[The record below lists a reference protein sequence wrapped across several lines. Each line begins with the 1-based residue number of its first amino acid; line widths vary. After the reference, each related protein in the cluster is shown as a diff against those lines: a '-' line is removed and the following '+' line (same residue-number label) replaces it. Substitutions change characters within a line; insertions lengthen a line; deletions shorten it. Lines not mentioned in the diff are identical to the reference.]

1 MHRLAVL
8 SMKNRALVALVTV
21 VVAVFGVFSLTSL
34 KRELTPSISFP
45 VIAVISVYPGASPD
59 VVNDDVSVPIESA
72 IQGIAGLDS
81 STATSSTN
89 SSVVSATFKYGTDLV
104 ATEQKMTQAINRIRA
119 TLPTGVDPQ
128 VISGSIDDLPVLQLA
143 VTSNGDVKALAAA
156 LRANVVPEL
165 SKIDGVRSVALQGA
179 VGQRVTITPNPAS
192 LAKAGFTTA
201 DITTALQQNGVLI
214 PGGAIT
220 QDGSTYSV
228 LAGVKLA
235 SVSDIR
241 ALPLI
246 PSLSSAGKVAPS
258 TIGAVAT
265 VALADDPV
273 TSISLVD
280 GKPAL
285 TISVTKTPDSNTV
298 EVSTAVNKMLP
309 DLQTKI
315 GDGTTFTSVFDQAPY
330 IQQSITSLGEEG
342 GLGLVFAI
350 LVILLFLLSV
360 RSTLVTAISI
370 PTSILVTFIG
380 LRTVGYSLNIL
391 TLGALTIAI
400 GRVVDDSIVVI
411 ENIKRHLDRGEDRA
425 STVVTA
431 VREVATAV
439 TASTVTTVAVFLP
452 LAFVGGTV
460 GELFRPFSLTVSIA
474 LLASLLVALTIVPVL
489 AFWFLRPSKRA
500 LGRLATPHRADNGTS
515 PQLVASATPLF
526 VPKHAIVE
534 PAVEEDDERPTL
546 LQRGYRPIIAWTLRH
561 SVVTVLL
568 AVLVLIGTGALFPM
582 MKTNFLG
589 DAGQNTLTVTQNVP
603 TGESLEA
610 QQEVGLRA
618 SAALQAVQ
626 GVTTVQVSIGSSGGL
641 AASFGGGG
649 QSNDITYSIT
659 TDTKA
664 DQNAVQSSIRAA
676 FTGIAKTTD
685 IHVSSGSSAGGSSDI
700 AVDIAAT
707 DQSQLQAASDTLVAA
722 LRALPEAAQVQS
734 NLSAS
739 SPYIAVKVD
748 RAKAA
753 SVGLSEAAVGAMVS
767 RSIQSARVGSIVI
780 DNTTLSIYLSPDSP
794 PKTTADLAAL
804 KIPTI
809 VGLVPLSSL
818 ADVAQTNGPAS
829 ITTQRGQRTATVSM
843 TPVGNDLTSAS
854 AAVQAA
860 IDKADLPSTVTAT
873 LGGATA
879 SQASAFSQLG
889 IALLI
894 AIVIVY
900 VVMVATFRSLRQP
913 LLLLVSIP
921 FAATGAIIL
930 QVVTGVPLGVASL
943 IGVLMLIG
951 IVVTNAIVLV
961 DLVNQYRDS
970 GMTVPEAIVHGSTRR
985 LRPILMTALATI
997 LALTPM
1003 ALGVTGHGGFI
1014 SQPLAIVVIGGLV
1027 SSTTLT
1033 LIVLPVL
1040 YNLVEGRRE
1049 RREALKARA

>member
-1 MHRLAVL
+1 MHRLAAL
-8 SMKNRALVALVTV
+8 SMRNRALITLVTI
-21 VVAVFGVFSLTSL
+21 VVAVFGVVSLTSL
-34 KRELTPSISFP
+34 KQELIPSISFP
-45 VIAVISVYPGASPD
+45 VIAVISVYPGASPE
-59 VVNDDVSVPIESA
+59 VVNDDVSAPIESA

-89 SSVVSATFKYGTDLV
+89 SSIVSATFKYGTDLV
-104 ATEQKMTQAINRIRA
+104 ATEQKVSQAINRIKA

-128 VISGSIDDLPVLQLA
+128 VVSGSIDDLPVLQVA
-143 VTSNGDVKALAAA
+143 VTSNGDVKALATAI
-156 LRANVVPEL
+156 RANVLPEL
-165 SKIDGVRSVALQGA
+165 TKIDGVRSVALQGA
-179 VGQRVTITPNPAS
+179 VGQRVTITPNTVA

-201 DITTALQQNGVLI
+201 DITTSLQQNGVLI
-214 PGGAIT
+214 PGGDIT

-235 SVSDIR
+235 SVSDISS
-241 ALPLI
+241 LPLI
-246 PSLSSAGKVAPS
+246 PPLTAAGKVAPS
-258 TIGAVAT
+258 TIGAVAS

-285 TISVTKTPDSNTV
+285 TISVTKTPDANTV
-298 EVSTAVNKMLP
+298 EVSNAVNKKLP
-309 DLQTKI
+309 DLASQI
-315 GDGTTFTSVFDQAPY
+315 GGGASFTAVFDQAPY

-342 GLGLVFAI
+342 ALGLAFAI

-370 PTSILVTFIG
+370 PTSLLVTFIG
-380 LRTVGYSLNIL
+380 LKTVGYSLNIL

-439 TASTVTTVAVFLP
+439 TASTITTVTVFLP

-460 GELFRPFSLTVSIA
+460 GELFRPFSLTVTIA

-500 LGRLATPHRADNGTS
+500 LQRLAAPHHADDS
-515 PQLVASATPLF
+515 AALEPIASATPLF
-526 VPKHAIVE
+526 VPKHAMPETTI
-534 PAVEEDDERPTL
+534 DDDDLPTL

-561 SVVTVLL
+561 SLVTVLL

-589 DAGQNTLTVTQNVP
+589 SSGQNTFTVTQDVP
-603 TGESLEA
+603 TGESLQA
-610 QQEVGLRA
+610 QQDVGLKA
-618 SAALQAVQ
+618 SSALQAVP
-626 GVTTVQVSIGSSGGL
+626 GVTTVQVSIGAGGGL
-641 AASFGGGG
+641 AASFGGS
-649 QSNDITYSIT
+649 QSSGISYSIT
-659 TDTKA
+659 TDPNA
-664 DQNAVQSSIRAA
+664 DQTAVQSSVRAA
-676 FTGIAKTTD
+676 FDGIAKATD
-685 IHVSSGSSAGGSSDI
+685 IQISAGGGGAGSTDI
-700 AVDIAAT
+700 AVDIATT
-707 DQSQLQAASDTLVAA
+707 DQSQLQAANDTLVTA
-722 LRALPEAAQVQS
+722 LRARPEAAQVQS

-767 RSIQSARVGSIVI
+767 RSIQSAKVGSIVL
-780 DNTTLSIYLSPDSP
+780 DNTTLSIYLAPTNP
-794 PKTTADLAAL
+794 PTTTAELADL

-809 VGLVPLSSL
+809 TGLVPLSSL

-829 ITTQRGQRTATVSM
+829 ITTQRGQRTATITV
-843 TPVGNDLTSAS
+843 TPSGDDLASAS
-854 AAVQAA
+854 TAVQSA
-860 IDKADLPSTVTAT
+860 IDKASLPTSVTAT

-879 SQASAFSQLG
+879 DQASAFSQLG
-889 IALLI
+889 LALLI

-921 FAATGAIIL
+921 FAATGAIVL

-961 DLVNQYRDS
+961 DLVNQYRES
-970 GMTVPEAIVHGSTRR
+970 GMTVPEAVLHGSSRR

-1014 SQPLAIVVIGGLV
+1014 SQPLAIVVIGGLL
-1027 SSTTLT
+1027 SSTVLT
-1033 LIVLPVL
+1033 LIVLPTL
-1040 YNLVEGRRE
+1040 YNLVEGRRD
-1049 RREALKARA
+1049 RREAKRSRA

>member
-104 ATEQKMTQAINRIRA
+104 ATEQKVTQAINRIRA

-143 VTSNGDVKALAAA
+143 VTSNGDVKALAVA

-192 LAKAGFTTA
+192 RAKAGFTTA

-235 SVSDIR
+235 SVSDIS

-568 AVLVLIGTGALFPM
+568 AGLVLIGTGALFPM

-589 DAGQNTLTVTQNVP
+589 DSGQNTLTVTQNVP
-603 TGESLEA
+603 TGESLQA
-610 QQEVGLRA
+610 QQDVGLRA
-618 SAALQAVQ
+618 SSALKAVQ
-626 GVTTVQVSIGSSGGL
+626 GVTTVQVSIGSGGGL
-641 AASFGGGG
+641 AAAFGAG
-649 QSNDITYSIT
+649 QSSGISYSIT
-659 TDTKA
+659 TDAKA

-676 FTGIAKTTD
+676 FIGIANATD
-685 IHVSSGSSAGGSSDI
+685 IHLSSGSSAGGSTDI
-700 AVDIAAT
+700 AVDISAT
-707 DQSQLQAASDTLVAA
+707 DQSQLQAASETLVTA

-809 VGLVPLSSL
+809 VGLIPLSSL

-829 ITTQRGQRTATVSM
+829 ITTQRGQRTASVTV
-843 TPVGNDLTSAS
+843 TPSGDNLASAS
-854 AAVQAA
+854 AAVQSA
-860 IDKADLPSTVTAT
+860 IDKANLPSTVTAT

-913 LLLLVSIP
+913 LLLLISIP

-961 DLVNQYRDS
+961 DLVNQYREA
-970 GMTVPEAIVHGSTRR
+970 GMTVPEAVLHGSSRR

-1014 SQPLAIVVIGGLV
+1014 SQPLAIVVIGGLF

-1049 RREALKARA
+1049 RREAIKARA

>member
-1 MHRLAVL
+1 MHRLAVM

-89 SSVVSATFKYGTDLV
+89 SSIVSATFKYGTDLI
-104 ATEQKMTQAINRIRA
+104 ATEQKVTQVINRIKS

-128 VISGSIDDLPVLQLA
+128 VVSGSIDDLPVLQVA
-143 VTSNGDVKALAAA
+143 VTSNGDVKALATAI
-156 LRANVVPEL
+156 RANVVPEL

-179 VGQRVTITPNPAS
+179 VGQRITITPNPAS
-192 LAKAGFTTA
+192 LAKAGFTTT

-235 SVSDIR
+235 SVSDIS

-489 AFWFLRPSKRA
+489 AYWFLRPSKRA
-500 LGRLATPHRADNGTS
+500 LGRLATPHRADTGTS
-515 PQLVASATPLF
+515 PQLIASATPLF

-534 PAVEEDDERPTL
+534 PAVEEDDEKPTL

-589 DAGQNTLTVTQNVP
+589 DSGQNTLTVTQNVP
-603 TGESLEA
+603 TGESLQA
-610 QQEVGLRA
+610 QQDVGLRA
-618 SAALQAVQ
+618 STALKAVQ
-626 GVTTVQVSIGSSGGL
+626 GVTTVQVSIGSGGGL
-641 AASFGGGG
+641 AAAFGAG
-649 QSNDITYSIT
+649 QSSGISYSIT
-659 TDTKA
+659 TDAKA

-676 FTGIAKTTD
+676 FIGIANATD
-685 IHVSSGSSAGGSSDI
+685 IHLSSGSSAGGSTDI
-700 AVDIAAT
+700 AVDISAT
-707 DQSQLQAASDTLVAA
+707 DQSQLQAASETLVTA

-809 VGLVPLSSL
+809 VGLIPLSSL

-829 ITTQRGQRTATVSM
+829 ITTQRGQRTASVTV
-843 TPVGNDLTSAS
+843 TPSGDNLASAS
-854 AAVQAA
+854 AAVQSA
-860 IDKADLPSTVTAT
+860 IDKANLPSTVTAT
-873 LGGATA
+873 LGGAAA

-913 LLLLVSIP
+913 LLLLISIP

-961 DLVNQYRDS
+961 DLVNQYREA
-970 GMTVPEAIVHGSTRR
+970 GMTVPEAVLHGSSRR

-1014 SQPLAIVVIGGLV
+1014 SQPLAIVVIGGLF

>member
-104 ATEQKMTQAINRIRA
+104 ATEQKVTQAINRIRA

-235 SVSDIR
+235 SVSDIS

-489 AFWFLRPSKRA
+489 AYWFLRPSKRA
-500 LGRLATPHRADNGTS
+500 LGRLATPHRADTGTS
-515 PQLVASATPLF
+515 PQLIASATPLF

-534 PAVEEDDERPTL
+534 PAVEEDDEKPTL

-589 DAGQNTLTVTQNVP
+589 DSGQNTLTVTQNVP
-603 TGESLEA
+603 TGESLQA
-610 QQEVGLRA
+610 QQDVGLRA
-618 SAALQAVQ
+618 SSALKAVQ
-626 GVTTVQVSIGSSGGL
+626 GVTTVQVSIGSGGGL
-641 AASFGGGG
+641 AAAFGAG
-649 QSNDITYSIT
+649 QSSGISYSIT
-659 TDTKA
+659 TDAKA

-676 FTGIAKTTD
+676 FNGIANATD
-685 IHVSSGSSAGGSSDI
+685 IHLSSGSSAGGSTDI
-700 AVDIAAT
+700 AVDISAT
-707 DQSQLQAASDTLVAA
+707 DQSQLEAASETLVTA

-829 ITTQRGQRTATVSM
+829 ITTQRGQRTASVTV
-843 TPVGNDLTSAS
+843 TPSGDNLASAS
-854 AAVQAA
+854 AAVQSA
-860 IDKADLPSTVTAT
+860 IDKANLPSTVTAT
-873 LGGATA
+873 LGGAAA

-913 LLLLVSIP
+913 LLLLISIP

-961 DLVNQYRDS
+961 DLVNQYREA
-970 GMTVPEAIVHGSTRR
+970 GMTVPEAVLHGSSRR

-1014 SQPLAIVVIGGLV
+1014 SQPLAIVVIGGLF

-1049 RREALKARA
+1049 RREAIKARA

>member
-104 ATEQKMTQAINRIRA
+104 ATEQKVTQAINRIRA

-235 SVSDIR
+235 SVSDIS

-568 AVLVLIGTGALFPM
+568 AGLVLIGTGALFPM

-589 DAGQNTLTVTQNVP
+589 DSGQNTLTVTQNVP
-603 TGESLEA
+603 TGESLQA
-610 QQEVGLRA
+610 QQDVGLRA
-618 SAALQAVQ
+618 SSALKAVQ
-626 GVTTVQVSIGSSGGL
+626 GVTTVQVSIGSGGGL
-641 AASFGGGG
+641 AAAFGAG
-649 QSNDITYSIT
+649 QSSGISYSIT
-659 TDTKA
+659 TDAKA

-676 FTGIAKTTD
+676 FIGIANATD
-685 IHVSSGSSAGGSSDI
+685 IHLSSGSSAGGSTDI
-700 AVDIAAT
+700 AVDISAT
-707 DQSQLQAASDTLVAA
+707 DQSQLQAASETLVTA

-809 VGLVPLSSL
+809 VGLIPLSSL

-829 ITTQRGQRTATVSM
+829 ITTQRGQRTASVTV
-843 TPVGNDLTSAS
+843 TPSGDNLASAS
-854 AAVQAA
+854 AAVQSA
-860 IDKADLPSTVTAT
+860 IDKANLPSTVTAT

-913 LLLLVSIP
+913 LLLLISIP

-961 DLVNQYRDS
+961 DLVNQYREA
-970 GMTVPEAIVHGSTRR
+970 GMTVPEAVLHGSSRR

-1049 RREALKARA
+1049 RREAIKARA